1 MSVARCP
8 TCRCSARSQRL
19 RNSVVA
25 AIQQKFA
32 GAIADKNVAAATE
45 AFNTAVAAREAI
57 NA

>member
-1 MSVARCP
+1 VPNVPLLGAFAAIAQLI
-8 TCRCSARSQRL
+8 TL
-19 RNSVVA
+19 DSVVA